1 MKTMTIRTRSA
12 RTFSAIVITGVLVA
26 CAATPDP
33 YPATDSDG
41 LKRVQSSNVDALY
54 LADDVNLAQYS
65 RIAITM
71 PTVAMRD
78 NWMRDQNST
87 RSFSA
92 DRVTEED
99 ETRIK
104 TAAADSLLDEFNKQF
119 ERTGYELTGNP
130 GPDVLLVEPAIVDLD
145 VRAPDTS
152 RNSSTAVTT
161 YTKSKGKVTLDIKF
175 LDSVSG
181 KVIGHVIDEKEDFDS
196 GTFWLANSVS
206 NRAEINR
213 AMRGWAEDLTDAL
226 DAAKN

>member
-1 MKTMTIRTRSA
+1 MNTQTLRKIAGHLVTAMVA
-12 RTFSAIVITGVLVA
+12 TGLLAA

-33 YPATDSDG
+33 HPAVDSDG
-41 LKRVQSSNVDALY
+41 LKRVQSNNVDALY
-54 LADDVNLAQYS
+54 VADGASLAAYTRV
-65 RIAITM
+65 AITM

-78 NWMRDQNST
+78 GWLRDQNST

-92 DRVTEED
+92 DRVTED
-99 ETRIK
+99 DVTRIK
-104 TAAADSLLDEFNKQF
+104 TAAADSFLDEFNKQF
-119 ERTGYELTGNP
+119 ERAGYELTGEP
-130 GPDVLLVEPAIVDLD
+130 GPDVLLLEPAIVDLD

-161 YTKSKGKVTLDIKF
+161 YTKSKGKVTLDIKM
-175 LDSVSG
+175 LDSSTG
-181 KVIGHVIDEKEDFDS
+181 KIIGHVIDEKEDFDS